1 MSLAKRFLATLVL
14 SFAALLLGHA
24 EQSNKA
30 FPTQFYGS
38 KKNMDV
44 VMGASKVTVCR
55 LSPPRDDQGDLDH
68 KKLRDFDTLKHYKA
82 GKPIAVPDKTLVELR
97 KVLGDPK
104 THDPESV
111 KACIPIYGVRY
122 IFTQGDYTVTVNIC
136 FLCDILVIAEVDK
149 IVGGG
154 SFDSASPEL
163 LRIAKS
169 LFPKDSDLT
178 DIE

>member
-1 MSLAKRFLATLVL
+1 MPLAMRFLATFVL
-14 SFAALLLGHA
+14 YFAAIALGHA
-24 EQSNKA
+24 EESKQD

-38 KKNMDV
+38 KNNMEV
-44 VMGASKVTVCR
+44 VMGASKVSACR

-68 KKLRDFDTLKHYKA
+68 KKLKDFDTLKHYKV
-82 GKPIAVPDKTLVELR
+82 GTPIDVPDKTLAELR

-122 IFTQGDYTVTVNIC
+122 IFTQGGQTVTVNIC
-136 FLCDILVIAEVDK
+136 FLCDILVTAEGDK

-154 SFDSASPEL
+154 SFDPASPEL
-163 LRIAKS
+163 LRIAKT
-169 LFPKDSDLT
+169 LFPKDTDLT

>member
-1 MSLAKRFLATLVL
+1 MPLAMRFLATLVL
-14 SFAALLLGHA
+14 SFAAIVLGHA
-24 EQSNKA
+24 EESKKD

-55 LSPPRDDQGDLDH
+55 LSPPRDDKGDLDH
-68 KKLRDFDTLKHYKA
+68 KKLTEFDTLKNYKA
-82 GKPIAVPDKTLVELR
+82 GSPIDVPDKTLGELR

-122 IFTQGDYTVTVNIC
+122 IFAQGDQTVTVNIC
-136 FLCDILVIAEVDK
+136 FLCDILVTAVGDK

-154 SFDSASPEL
+154 SFDPASSEL
-163 LRIAKS
+163 LRIAQT
-169 LFPKDSDLT
+169 LFPKDTDLT
-178 DIE
+178 AIE